1 MLKAIVFIGFFTA
14 ELCLAGLASAQTRD
28 IGVHGEM
35 LDRIAAIVNDGLV
48 LKSEL
53 DSQIEAVT
61 KRLQEQ
67 KVALPSPERAQA
79 TGARAPDPA
88 GDPDAARQAIGLN
101 ISDEQLNGAL
111 QEIAARNKIPFD
123 QLPTALQAQGID
135 YKQYREAMRK
145 ELTLEHAARARR
157 DRAHHRHAARDR
169 AVPGRQ
175 DSAAANDE
183 FNVSHILLSLPAAAT
198 PQQLDEITR
207 KANDIAARA
216 AKGEDFGQLAIANS
230 NSQTAL
236 DGGQLGW
243 RKGNQ
248 LPQFILDLVTKM
260 KPGDVSAPVRTPSG
274 FHIVK
279 LNERRSGEAQ
289 VIINQI
295 HVRHILMKPNEL
307 DDDAT
312 VREKLSKLRERILN
326 GEDFAG
332 IASTTSEDPG
342 SAPDGGDLGWS
353 GPGTFVPEFD
363 KAIADLKD
371 NEISEPFKTR
381 YGWHIVQM
389 LGTRTYD
396 STRRAPAAGL
406 CRHPREQGGRRDRAV
421 AAPAARRS
429 VRRNQD
435 VVYLPRIVITSG
447 EPAGIGPDACVML
460 AQATSMPTSSSRAM
474 RDLLRSTAARSA
486 CRSSRGLRAR
496 RQRWAHRAGTC
507 CKVLHVPTGAAGRA
521 GRSIRATRPTSCE
534 MLDRAC
540 DGCMNGEFAAMVT
553 APVQKST

>member
-1 MLKAIVFIGFFTA
+1 MRNILILLYFIG
-14 ELCLAGLASAQTRD
+14 ASSLFSGMVQAQTRD
-28 IGVHGEM
+28 IGVHGEL

-48 LKSEL
+48 LKTEL
-53 DSQIEAVT
+53 DAQMEAVT

-67 KVALPSPERAQA
+67 KVALPSQNVLKAQVLDRLILQEIEFQRAK
-79 TGARAPDPA
+79 R
-88 GDPDAARQAIGLN
+88 IGLS

-123 QLPTALQAQGID
+123 QLPTTLQAQGID

-145 ELTLEHAARARR
+145 ELTLSQLRERDVIARIIVTP
-157 DRAHHRHAARDR
+157 HEIEQFLN
-169 AVPGRQ
+169 RQ
-175 DSAAANDE
+175 DSAAANDQ

-198 PQQLDEITR
+198 PQQIAEITR
-207 KANDIAARA
+207 KARDIADRA

-243 RKGNQ
+243 RKGTQ
-248 LPQFILDLVTKM
+248 LPQFILDVVNKM
-260 KPGDVSAPVRTPSG
+260 KVGEVSDPMRTPSG

-279 LNERRSGEAQ
+279 LNDRRNGEAQ

-312 VREKLSKLRERILN
+312 VREKLSKLRSRILN

-332 IASTTSEDPG
+332 IASTTSQDPG

-363 KAIADLKD
+363 KAIANLKD
-371 NEISEPFKTR
+371 NEISQPFKTR
-381 YGWHIVQM
+381 FGWHIVQM

-396 STRRAPAAGL
+396 NTA
-406 CRHPREQGGRRDRAV
+406 
-421 AAPAARRS
+421 
-429 VRRNQD
+429 D
-435 VVYLPRIVITSG
+435 V
-447 EPAGIGPDACVML
+447 
-460 AQATSMPTSSSRAM
+460 
-474 RDLLRSTAARSA
+474 
-486 CRSSRGLRAR
+486 R
-496 RQRWAHRAGTC
+496 RQRA
-507 CKVLHVPTGAAGRA
+507 
-521 GRSIRATRPTSCE
+521 
-534 MLDRAC
+534 
-540 DGCMNGEFAAMVT
+540 FAAIRESKADEETELWLRRLRDEAFVEIKM
-553 APVQKST
+553 

>member
-1 MLKAIVFIGFFTA
+1 MRKVGQICAILITQ
-14 ELCLAGLASAQTRD
+14 LLLLPASHAQTRD

-53 DSQIEAVT
+53 DVQMDSVT
-61 KRLQEQ
+61 KRLVEQ
-67 KVALPSPERAQA
+67 KIELPSQSVLKQQVLDRLIVQEIELQRAKHV
-79 TGARAPDPA
+79 
-88 GDPDAARQAIGLN
+88 GLT
-101 ISDEQLNGAL
+101 ITDEQLNSAL

-123 QLPTALQAQGID
+123 QLPTALGAQGVD
-135 YKQYREAMRK
+135 YKVYRESMRK
-145 ELTLEHAARARR
+145 ELTLNTLRQRDVISHINVTPRELDQYLAR
-157 DRAHHRHAARDR
+157 
-169 AVPGRQ
+169 Q
-175 DSAAANDE
+175 QSAASNDE

-198 PQQLDEITR
+198 PQQLEEISH
-207 KANDIAARA
+207 KAQDLAARA

-243 RKGNQ
+243 RKGTQ
-248 LPQFILDLVTKM
+248 LPEFILVLVTKM
-260 KPGDVSAPVRTPSG
+260 KPGDVSEPVRTPSG

-307 DDDAT
+307 DDDET
-312 VREKLSKLRERILN
+312 VRQKLSKLRDRILK

-332 IASTTSEDPG
+332 IASTTSADPG

-363 KAIADLKD
+363 KAIADLKVE
-371 NEISEPFKTR
+371 EISEPFKTR

-396 STRRAPAAGL
+396 ST
-406 CRHPREQGGRRDRAV
+406 D
-421 AAPAARRS
+421 
-429 VRRNQD
+429 D
-435 VVYLPRIVITSG
+435 V
-447 EPAGIGPDACVML
+447 
-460 AQATSMPTSSSRAM
+460 
-474 RDLLRSTAARSA
+474 
-486 CRSSRGLRAR
+486 R
-496 RQRWAHRAGTC
+496 RQRA
-507 CKVLHVPTGAAGRA
+507 
-521 GRSIRATRPTSCE
+521 
-534 MLDRAC
+534 
-540 DGCMNGEFAAMVT
+540 FAAIRESKADEETELWLRRLRDEAFVEIKM
-553 APVQKST
+553 

>member
-1 MLKAIVFIGFFTA
+1 MHKPSL
-14 ELCLAGLASAQTRD
+14 LCLIFAAGGLAATAALAQTRD

-53 DSQIEAVT
+53 DEQMDAVT

-67 KVALPSPERAQA
+67 KVELPPESVLRQQVLERLVLQEIQAQRAKHV
-79 TGARAPDPA
+79 
-88 GDPDAARQAIGLN
+88 GLT

-111 QEIAARNKIPFD
+111 QEIAQRNKIPFD
-123 QLPTALQAQGID
+123 QLPTALSAQGVD
-135 YKQYREAMRK
+135 YKQYRESMRK
-145 ELTLEHAARARR
+145 ELTLSTLRQRDVIAHINVSPHELEQFLARE
-157 DRAHHRHAARDR
+157 
-169 AVPGRQ
+169 Q
-175 DSAAANDE
+175 SAAANDE

-198 PQQLDEITR
+198 PEQLEEISR
-207 KANDIAARA
+207 KAQDVASRA
-216 AKGEDFGQLAIANS
+216 GKGEDFGQLALANS

-243 RKGNQ
+243 RKGAQ
-248 LPQFILDLVTKM
+248 LPQFILDLVVKM
-260 KPGDVSAPVRTPSG
+260 KPGEVSAPVRTPSG
-274 FHIVK
+274 FHIVR
-279 LNERRSGEAQ
+279 LNERRSGEAP

-312 VREKLSKLRERILN
+312 VREKLAKLRERILK

-332 IASTTSEDPG
+332 IASTSSEDPG

-363 KAIADLKD
+363 KAIADLQP

-396 STRRAPAAGL
+396 ST
-406 CRHPREQGGRRDRAV
+406 DD
-421 AAPAARRS
+421 
-429 VRRNQD
+429 VRRQK
-435 VVYLPRIVITSG
+435 
-447 EPAGIGPDACVML
+447 EFEA
-460 AQATSMPTSSSRAM
+460 
-474 RDLLRSTAARSA
+474 
-486 CRSSRGLRAR
+486 
-496 RQRWAHRAGTC
+496 
-507 CKVLHVPTGAAGRA
+507 
-521 GRSIRATRPTSCE
+521 IRESKADEENE
-534 MLDRAC
+534 MW
-540 DGCMNGEFAAMVT
+540 
-553 APVQKST
+553 